1 MPSHNRGHLTWVFLI
16 LDEGYLLPA
25 AAPGLRH
32 GLAGLGRLP
41 NLRQGVAPLGH
52 ASARF
57 FTDGMHNT
65 LILYMRHV
73 QSREGH
79 DLPKVKVECSSLSRV

>member
-25 AAPGLRH
+25 AALGLRH

-52 ASARF
+52 ASARSLAAV
-57 FTDGMHNT
+57 T
-65 LILYMRHV
+65 LIVLSHGIKYFYMLL
-73 QSREGH
+73 
-79 DLPKVKVECSSLSRV
+79 D